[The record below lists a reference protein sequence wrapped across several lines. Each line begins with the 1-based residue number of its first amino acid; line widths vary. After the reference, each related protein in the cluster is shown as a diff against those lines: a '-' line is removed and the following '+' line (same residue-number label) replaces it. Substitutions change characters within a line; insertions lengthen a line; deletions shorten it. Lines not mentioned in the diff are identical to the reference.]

1 MTARFEHGLVI
12 GKFYPPHAGHH
23 LLIRAA
29 SQQAKRVTVVVM
41 AAAVESLR
49 REDREAWVRE
59 ANAED
64 TNVTVTSIDDDNP
77 VDLESD
83 AIWQA
88 HVELMQQAVAKVTA
102 LPVDAVFTSEAY
114 GEELGRRLG
123 ASHVV
128 VDQSRQAKPISGT
141 AIRANPARH
150 WDALSPG
157 VRAHLAMRI
166 VLVGAESTGK
176 TTLAELL
183 ASRLRARGG
192 AFAAAKWVPEV
203 GREVSLAKLQALKA
217 AAAFEEVVWTTPDFV
232 TIAAAQGAREAQ
244 LARDCGPVLICD
256 TDAFATG
263 VWHERYMHARSPE
276 VEALGAAAP
285 WHLYLLTHP
294 DDVPFVQDGLRTDD
308 GVRHA
313 MTDTFA
319 ARLDERGYRWAWLR
333 GDREVRNEAAIQL
346 IDARLAEG
354 WALAEPLG

>member
-1 MTARFEHGLVI
+1 MKRFEHGLVI

-23 LLIRAA
+23 FLVRAA

-59 ANAED
+59 AHAED
-64 TNVTVTSIDDDNP
+64 LNVTVTSIDDDHP

-83 AIWQA
+83 TIWQA
-88 HVELMQQAVAKVTA
+88 HVALMRKAVASVTA
-102 LPVDAVFTSEAY
+102 LPVDAVFTSEDY

-123 ASHVV
+123 AAHVN
-128 VDQSRQAKPISGT
+128 VDQARLVKPLSGT
-141 AIRANPARH
+141 AIRANPERY
-150 WDALSPG
+150 WDALSPC
-157 VRAHLAMRI
+157 VRAHLALRI
-166 VLVGAESTGK
+166 VLLGAESTGK

-203 GREVSLAKLQALKA
+203 GREVSLAKLSAMGE
-217 AAAFEEVVWTTPDFV
+217 AAAFEQVVWTTPDFV
-232 TIAAAQGAREAQ
+232 SIAAAQRAREQQ

-256 TDAFATG
+256 TDAFVTG
-263 VWHERYMHARSPE
+263 VWHERYMHVRSAE

-285 WHLYLLTHP
+285 FHLYLLTHP

-308 GVRHA
+308 GVRQA

-319 ARLDERGYRWAWLR
+319 ARLDERGQHWTWLR
-333 GDREVRNEAAIQL
+333 GARREREEAALQL
-346 IDARLAEG
+346 IDARLAAG
-354 WALAEPLG
+354 WRLSDPLG